1 MNWKIIGRSL
11 SQADMRKRIL
21 GVLGILLIYRILA
34 HIPVPLSDPQTLKQ
48 VLQNLF
54 NSNTPQLL
62 SFINVLSGGALANF
76 SIMIAGMGPY
86 INASIIMQLLT
97 KAIPKLEAL
106 HKEGESGQKKINQYT
121 RILTFPLAIIQ
132 SIGAIYLVRQQAQQI
147 GGIGDITAH
156 TSIWQWALMVAAL
169 TGGSM
174 LLMWLGELVTEKS
187 VGNGISLIITVGIVS
202 SLPATASSIANS
214 VYDKTNKWHL
224 FGKTLPIN
232 EKSFWYAAAI
242 LVAVLVVTWVVVMLN
257 EAARRITVNYAK
269 RVQGNRAY
277 GGVTTILPVKLITA
291 GVVPII
297 FAVAFLSVPSF
308 VGQLLAS
315 NHSPHLQHIGQNL
328 TSWFQSPSATTFQ
341 AGGWQ
346 PYIYPVTYFL
356 LVFIFTFFYTS
367 VTFNSKEIA
376 ENLQKQG
383 GFIEGVRSGLQTE
396 KYLSRTVNRLTLFG
410 AFALGLLALLPI
422 IAQIFLNTN
431 VAIGGTS
438 VLILVSVSLETLRAV
453 ESRALMVTYDQYQS
467 DDFFYDSA
475 AGEESGAVTGRRLR
489 FLPGRRKATPNE
501 TATQAEI
508 REAEIVAKA
517 KPTKKAPVKKATP
530 KKKAAPKAKQ

>member
-1 MNWKIIGRSL
+1 
-11 SQADMRKRIL
+11 MRKRIFA
-21 GVLGILLIYRILA
+21 VLGILLVFRILA
-34 HIPVPLSDPQTLKQ
+34 HVPIPLSNPETLKQ
-48 VLQNLF
+48 VLTNLF
-54 NSNTPQLL
+54 NNNSSQLL

-76 SIMIAGMGPY
+76 SIMIAGLGPY

-132 SIGAIYLVRQQAQQI
+132 SIGAIFLVRQQAQQV

-156 TSIWQWALMVAAL
+156 TSLWQWALMVGAL

-174 LLMWLGELVTEKS
+174 LLMWLGEQVTEKS

-202 SLPATASSIANS
+202 SLPTTISSIASS
-214 VYDKTNKWHL
+214 VYDKTNKWHI

-232 EKSFWYAAAI
+232 QKAFWYALVI
-242 LVAVLVVTWVVVMLN
+242 LAAVLIVTWLVVMLN

-308 VGQLLAS
+308 VGQILTS
-315 NHSPHLQHIGQNL
+315 NHSAHLQHVGQNL
-328 TSWFQSPSATTFQ
+328 LTWFQSPSSSTFA

-383 GFIEGVRSGLQTE
+383 GFIEGVRSGTQTE
-396 KYLSRTVNRLTLFG
+396 KHLSRTVNRLTLFG
-410 AFALGLLALLPI
+410 AFALGFLALLPI
-422 IAQIFLNTN
+422 IAQIFLKTN
-431 VAIGGTS
+431 IAIGGTS

-453 ESRALMVTYDQYQS
+453 ESRALMVTYDTYES
-467 DDFFYDSA
+467 EDFFYEPEATEGLA
-475 AGEESGAVTGRRLR
+475 AITGGGPRFR
-489 FLPGRRKATPNE
+489 FLPRLRKRN
-501 TATQAEI
+501 
-508 REAEIVAKA
+508 KA
-517 KPTKKAPVKKATP
+517 SKK
-530 KKKAAPKAKQ
+530 